1 MDISGMIS
9 DDRIIRID
17 IKSKEDALVKLAEL
31 LGRLQFVNDT
41 DDLVRAILDREEIMS
56 TGIGQ
61 EIAVPHAKL
70 SSVKN
75 FAISLGIISNGIEY
89 DSLDK
94 LPVKIIAMI
103 IAPEGQ
109 ESTYL
114 KILKKVTEI
123 LRVRANR
130 EKIINFEAQNKH
142 SEIIDMFRE

>member
-31 LGRLQFVNDT
+31 LGSLQFVNDT

-75 FAISLGIISNGIEY
+75 FAISLGIISQGIEY

-123 LRVRANR
+123 LRVPANR
-130 EKIINFEAQNKH
+130 EKIINFEAQNKLG
-142 SEIIDMFRE
+142 EIIDMFRE

>member
-9 DDRIIRID
+9 DDRIIRIE

-31 LGRLQFVNDT
+31 LGKLQFVNDT

-130 EKIINFEAQNKH
+130 EKIINFEAQNKPC
-142 SEIIDMFRE
+142 EIIDMFRE

>member
-123 LRVRANR
+123 LRVPANR

>member
-9 DDRIIRID
+9 SDRIIRID

-31 LGRLQFVNDT
+31 LGSLQFVNDT
-41 DDLVRAILDREEIMS
+41 DELVRAILDREEIMS

-75 FAISLGIISNGIEY
+75 FAISLGIISQGIEY

-123 LRVRANR
+123 LRVPANR

-142 SEIIDMFRE
+142 GEIIDMFRE